1 MKGRQRVVFGF
12 AVLTGGIF
20 FVGLATGKF
29 APPPEE
35 IATTPQTVLIG
46 ASVNVATNIK
56 SEPRVIHVR
65 SEEYES
71 DLEKAESLAS
81 SCVLHLL
88 DTTSPLPTVNF
99 R

>member
-1 MKGRQRVVFGF
+1 MKGRQKVVFGF
-12 AVLTGGIF
+12 AVLTSGIF
-20 FVGLATGKF
+20 CVALAMGKF

-35 IATTPQTVLIG
+35 IATPQTVSIG

-99 R
+99 Q